1 MEAEA
6 RLLSGLKTLSIDN
19 ADNVAKQLLR
29 YRSLLQQWNKVHN
42 LTAISD
48 DEAIVTHHFL
58 DSLAVLPHIKG
69 TRVLDFGTGA
79 GFPGL
84 PLAIARPGLE
94 LTLVDSNQKKTRFLQ
109 QVVATLGLNNTEIV
123 HARIEQ
129 FQPAA
134 KFDTLITRAVASL
147 AQQLA
152 MCQHLMGG
160 ATTLLAMKGKPS
172 AAELEALPS
181 GFHIVE
187 VVPLKVPG
195 VDAERCLV
203 RIEKTAS

>member
-1 MEAEA
+1 MDTRA
-6 RLLSGLKTLSIDN
+6 RLRSGLEALSIDN
-19 ADNVAKQLLR
+19 ADNVAEQLLR
-29 YRSLLQQWNKVHN
+29 YRSLLQQWNQVHN
-42 LTAISD
+42 LTAITD
-48 DEAIVTHHFL
+48 DADIVTHHFL

-109 QVVATLGLNNTEIV
+109 QVVTTLGLKNTEIV

-134 KFDTLITRAVASL
+134 KFDTLVTRAVASL
-147 AQQLA
+147 AEQLA
-152 MCQHLMGG
+152 LCQHLMGE
-160 ATTLLAMKGKPS
+160 ATTLLAMKGDPS
-172 AAELEALPS
+172 AAELEALPP
-181 GFHIVE
+181 GFYIIE
-187 VVPLKVPG
+187 VVPLRVPG
-195 VDAERCLV
+195 LDAGRCLV
-203 RIEKTAS
+203 HIEKTES